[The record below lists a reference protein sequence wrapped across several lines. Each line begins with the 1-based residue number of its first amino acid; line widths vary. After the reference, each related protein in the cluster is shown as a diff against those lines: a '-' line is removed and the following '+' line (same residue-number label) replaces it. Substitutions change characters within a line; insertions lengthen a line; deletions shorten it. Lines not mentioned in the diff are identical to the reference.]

1 MSVSVRKRLILCA
14 DDYGQSAAISEGI
27 LNCVAR
33 KRLSAVSCMVTLSRW
48 PEDALRLLEYKNQI
62 DIGLHLNFT
71 EGLLHRM
78 PAQSLFS
85 WLCRSHFGWVNRRQV
100 EAEIT
105 AQIDAFMQHM
115 GAPPD
120 FIDGH
125 QHVHQLPVFRG
136 CLWRVYQRFFK
147 GKRPYLRVSL
157 PVDTAQTSWFKRWV
171 ICLSGG
177 LAFRRG
183 CVARGIRFPEQFLGV
198 YDFKAD
204 DYRRVFCAQL
214 MALKQQGL
222 MMCHPG
228 LAGIENDALSRAREK
243 EYHYLLSDDFTQD
256 MQQAGCELSRFGG
269 LQ

>member
-1 MSVSVRKRLILCA
+1 MSIQKQKRLVLCA

-27 LNCVAR
+27 LRCVIQ
-33 KRLSAVSCMVTLSRW
+33 KRLSAVSCMVTLPRW
-48 PEDALRLLEYKNQI
+48 QEDAPRLLAFKNKI

-71 EGLLHRM
+71 DGDLYQM
-78 PAQSLFS
+78 PARSLFS
-85 WLCRSHFGWVNRRQV
+85 WLCRSHLGWVNRHAV
-100 EAEIT
+100 EAEIS
-105 AQIDAFMQHM
+105 AQLDAFIQQV
-115 GAPPD
+115 GAAPD

-125 QHVHQLPVFRG
+125 QHVHQLPVIRG

-147 GKRPYLRVSL
+147 NNFPYLRVSL
-157 PVDTAQTSWFKRWV
+157 PVNTSQTSWLKHWV

-183 CVARGIRFPEQFLGV
+183 CVARGIPFPKEFLGV

-204 DYRRVFCAQL
+204 DYRKVFCAQL
-214 MALKQQGL
+214 MAIERQAL

-228 LAGIENDALSRAREK
+228 LADTQHDALSFAREK
-243 EYHYLLSDDFTQD
+243 EYRYLLSDHFIQD
-256 MQQAGCELSRFGG
+256 MQEVKCELSRFGG